1 MIKGIT
7 GSDGVFVD
15 GGNTSLPYI
24 NQNNNNPMQGM
35 IRISG
40 TELQVFDGTAW
51 IMLPSSYAT
60 VRMDSSIVNWV
71 RDKQNKEAEQRKELE
86 YLKRRSEEH
95 PSLKKAYEA
104 IIHAEERL
112 NRDIDKAVENFKMLD
127 KIIGE
132 EHNNAGAEVQ
142 MPQTSMATPYGSP

>member
-1 MIKGIT
+1 MIKGLM
-7 GSDGVFVD
+7 GADGVFVD

-40 TELQVFDGTAW
+40 SDLQAFDGTTW

-60 VRMDSSIVNWV
+60 VRMDSGIVNWV
-71 RDKQNKEAEQRKELE
+71 RDKQTKEAEQKRELE

-104 IIHAEERL
+104 IIRAEERL
-112 NRDIDKAVENFKMLD
+112 NADIDKAVEDFKLLD
-127 KIIGE
+127 KLVGE
-132 EHNNAGAEVQ
+132 EREHTEHQ
-142 MPQTSMATPYGSP
+142 I

>member
-1 MIKGIT
+1 MIKGLM

-40 TELQVFDGTAW
+40 SDLQAFDGTTW
-51 IMLPSSYAT
+51 INLPSSYAT
-60 VRMDSSIVNWV
+60 VRMDSSVLSWV
-71 RDKQNKEAEQRKELE
+71 REKQTKEKEQQKELE
-86 YLKRRSEEH
+86 YLKRRAEEH

-104 IIHAEERL
+104 IIRAEERL
-112 NRDIDKAVENFKMLD
+112 NADIDKAVADFKLLD
-127 KIIGE
+127 KLVGE
-132 EHNNAGAEVQ
+132 EDSRHGEDAGMQVP
-142 MPQTSMATPYGSP
+142 MTSP

>member
-1 MIKGIT
+1 M

-15 GGNTSLPYI
+15 GGNTSLPYV
-24 NQNNNNPMQGM
+24 NQNSNNPMQGM

-60 VRMDSSIVNWV
+60 VRMDSGIVNWV
-71 RDKQNKEAEQRKELE
+71 RDKQTKEAEQKRELE

-104 IIHAEERL
+104 IIRAEERL
-112 NRDIDKAVENFKMLD
+112 NADIDKAVEDFKLLD
-127 KIIGE
+127 KLVGE
-132 EHNNAGAEVQ
+132 EREHTEHQ
-142 MPQTSMATPYGSP
+142 I

>member
-1 MIKGIT
+1 MIKGLM

-40 TELQVFDGTAW
+40 SDLQAFDGTTW
-51 IMLPSSYAT
+51 INLPSSYAT
-60 VRMDSSIVNWV
+60 VRMDNNVLNWV
-71 RDKQNKEAEQRKELE
+71 REKQAKEAEQKKELE
-86 YLKRRSEEH
+86 YLKRRAEEH

-104 IIHAEERL
+104 IIRAEERL
-112 NRDIDKAVENFKMLD
+112 NADIDKAVADFKLLD
-127 KIIGE
+127 KLVGE
-132 EHNNAGAEVQ
+132 EDSRHSEDAGMQVP
-142 MPQTSMATPYGSP
+142 MTSP

>member
-1 MIKGIT
+1 MIKGLM

-40 TELQVFDGTAW
+40 SDLQAFDGTAW
-51 IMLPSSYAT
+51 INLPSSYAT
-60 VRMDSSIVNWV
+60 VRMDSSVLSWV
-71 RDKQNKEAEQRKELE
+71 RDKQTKEAEQKKELE
-86 YLKRRSEEH
+86 YLKRRAEEH

-104 IIHAEERL
+104 IIRAETEL
-112 NRDIDKAVENFKMLD
+112 NRGIDKAVDDFKLLD
-127 KIIGE
+127 KLIGE
-132 EHNNAGAEVQ
+132 EQNNEGMFVQ
-142 MPQTSMATPYGSP
+142 MP